1 MRFIL
6 LFLILSMKLF
16 GQEQPGELLI
26 QFQSTQAAKSW
37 SKSHQAYSLEPLVGE
52 WQLYLLRFDPQKV
65 DAQKLQQSLKNEQ
78 GIEKVQSNHI
88 LKQRTTPD
96 DPKYAQ
102 WHWNLELLGLPEAWE
117 YSKGGLAGADT
128 MVVAVIDG
136 GFDLEHED
144 LKENVWLN
152 HQEIPNDSLDNDQ
165 NGYVDDY
172 RGWQFVNE
180 NDQHAL
186 DGHGTSVAGII
197 GASGNNGIGMTGI
210 NWKLKMMMISAGEPE
225 FIYESNIIKA
235 YAYVLNMR
243 RLYDQTNGAEGAYVI
258 ATNLSAGVDFAD
270 AEDFPLW
277 CGIYDSLG
285 LAGILNV
292 GAVMNQREDVDTEG
306 DMPTTCPS
314 DYFISVT
321 NSTEFDVLN
330 QNAGYGFQHVDISA
344 PGEVY
349 SARVGDTYNV
359 FAGSSGATPH
369 LTGAIALLASL
380 PNTKWQTFLHNYPA
394 KAASQLKSILLT
406 TAYQRE
412 SMQEKIASGGRVN
425 IGAAMRLL
433 NDLYTEEAN
442 LAVRLLND
450 YGRIQFQ
457 FLPKQAGNYQWE
469 IYDMMGRLR
478 YQSSFNVEEGNFYL
492 QTMEWN
498 ARSKEV
504 LILHLRSGK
513 KRMASKKF
521 FSF

>member
-6 LFLILSMKLF
+6 FFLILSLKLF
-16 GQEQPGELLI
+16 GQQQPGELLL
-26 QFQSTQAAKSW
+26 QFQSTQAAKNW
-37 SKSHQAYSLEPLVGE
+37 SKVHQNYNLEPLIE
-52 WQLYLLRFDPQKV
+52 DWKIYLLRFDPLEMDASNLQK
-65 DAQKLQQSLKNEQ
+65 ALKKEQ
-78 GIEKVQSNHI
+78 GIEKVQANHI
-88 LKQRTTPD
+88 LKQRTTPN

-117 YSKGGLAGADT
+117 YSKGGLAGQDT
-128 MVVAVIDG
+128 IVVAVIDG
-136 GFDLEHED
+136 GCDLEHED
-144 LKENVWLN
+144 LKANIWLN

-172 RGWQFVNE
+172 SGWQFVNE

-197 GASGNNGIGMTGI
+197 GATGNNGIGMTGI
-210 NWKLKMMMISAGEPE
+210 NWNLKMMTLSAGEPE

-235 YAYVLNMR
+235 YAYVLKMR
-243 RLYDQTNGAEGAYVI
+243 RLYEQTNGAQGAYVI

-285 LAGILNV
+285 QAGILNV
-292 GAVMNQREDVDTEG
+292 GAVMNQREDVDAVG

-314 DYFISVT
+314 DYLITVT

-330 QNAGYGFQHVDISA
+330 QNAGYGRQHVDISA

-380 PNTKWQTFLHNYPA
+380 PNARWQDFLHNYPS
-394 KAASQLKSILLT
+394 KAMTQLKSILLA
-406 TAYQRE
+406 TAFQRQ
-412 SMQEKIASGGRVN
+412 SMQDKIASGGRVD
-425 IGAAMRLL
+425 IGAAMSLL
-433 NDLYTEEAN
+433 NDLYREEAN
-442 LAVRLLND
+442 LAVRVLND

-457 FLPKQAGNYQWE
+457 FQPEAAGSYQWE
-469 IYDMMGRLR
+469 IYDLMGRLR
-478 YQSSFNVEEGNFYL
+478 YQSAFNVEEGNFHL
-492 QTMEWN
+492 QTMEWD

-504 LILHLRSGK
+504 LILQLRSEK
-513 KRMASKKF
+513 KRIAVKKF